1 MVNGEWLIQDFHLP
15 FTICYL
21 PLKMSLLTDWFSN
34 KKTSEK
40 TSRPILCEIL
50 ETMRERAIVIG
61 KDTRIVASNKAA
73 YNAFARKNG
82 ALEGRR
88 LSEVLRDLHLHEA
101 FRKALEDG
109 EVSDI
114 ELEIPLEKLKYDVHI
129 APIEIDKAKCAV
141 GIFYDITQIAL
152 LEKVRQEFLSNIS
165 HELRTPLTSILAF
178 VETLED
184 GAIKDE
190 ENNQRFLGVIR
201 KNAQRMHRLIDDILE
216 LSIIESGK
224 ISLES
229 KNVNLHNLI
238 EEIFTNLSGKTK
250 IRKIKLVN
258 EVAKETFVF
267 ADLMRL
273 EQMLTNLIDNA
284 VKFNAEKG
292 SVSVGL
298 TRKNGKHYI
307 SVADTG
313 EGISAEHLQRI
324 FERFYRTDRAR
335 SREIGGTGLGLA
347 IVKHLARLHG
357 GEVSVNSTLGKGS
370 TFSLELPQIANREL

>member
-1 MVNGEWLIQDFHLP
+1 MVNGESKNFFRSP
-15 FTICYL
+15 FTIYRL

-34 KKTSEK
+34 KKIPENAP
-40 TSRPILCEIL
+40 RPMLNEIL
-50 ETMRERAIVIG
+50 ETMREGVLVVGR
-61 KDTRIVASNKAA
+61 DTRIIASNNAA
-73 YNAFARKNG
+73 YKAFARKNG
-82 ALEGRR
+82 ELEGKR
-88 LSEVLRDLHLHEA
+88 LSEVIRDLHLHEA
-101 FRKALEDG
+101 FRRALEEG
-109 EVSDI
+109 KVSDI
-114 ELEIPLEKLKYDVHI
+114 ELEIPLEKLKYDVHL
-129 APIEIDKAKCAV
+129 APIEIDNSRCAI
-141 GIFYDITQIAL
+141 GIFYDITQIEL

-216 LSIIESGK
+216 LSIIESGRV
-224 ISLES
+224 SLES
-229 KNVNLHNLI
+229 KNVSLHNLV
-238 EEIFTNLSGKTK
+238 EELFINLSSKTK
-250 IRKIKLVN
+250 KRKIKLVN
-258 EVAKETFVF
+258 EIAKNTFVF
-267 ADLMRL
+267 ADSVRL

-284 VKFNAEKG
+284 IKFNAEKG
-292 SVSVGL
+292 SVYVSL
-298 TRKNGKHYI
+298 TQRNDRDFI
-307 SVADTG
+307 SVTDTG

-370 TFSLELPQIANREL
+370 TFSIELPQIANREP